1 MRRTGGAGENM
12 SLVLML
18 VTAAAL
24 GRALGRLFPLGQ
36 DLEGWLFRGALGL
49 GGVAVA
55 ALFAGSRSLLLAQT
69 LLVVLILAAAAVEVA
84 VMVYNRPRRRRTRTP
99 SAAPAPVVPAEE
111 PPRPPRRRRGP
122 LENACLAVL
131 GIAALL
137 TFLASWTPAT
147 SVGATA
153 DVLALAKAWEEAGSL
168 APTPLLPHADAPGLL
183 RPLYALAWFGSGE
196 RPAAGLSW
204 ALAML
209 AAGFAWAL
217 ARRLAGDA
225 AGAAAAA
232 LVACMPVFF
241 PAASTAVLVSGRM
254 ALTLA
259 AFAALAAALAEG
271 RALLFLLCGML
282 SGAALAFGAAVAPLL
297 LLLPAAALL
306 RPSGGAAGERV
317 LSALLTLAGCLVF
330 PAAMALHGGLSHA
343 WEMLLP
349 PAPSDMAAVLRF
361 PWDAMMRP
369 TPLGGWTVSP
379 GGMALALAAPAL
391 VFGGAR
397 VRLLLLTAALGL
409 WAAGLGGRS
418 AGAAA
423 PLCAVLVSVGVGG
436 ALRAERFRPALA
448 GLIVAGALFGLTLHA
463 VRLAPQA
470 SVLTGRLARDE
481 WIEDRV
487 PRYAA
492 VVAANARL
500 ADLPPGRALVLD
512 QAAYYYDVPP
522 LAHSASLERVAVMA
536 PSDRLQWLRTEG
548 VQLVVLPLDFLGP
561 DSPLPPSVRD
571 MLQSWTETPALFK
584 PLDETESPRIGAKG
598 VEVTRLYRVVSML

>member
-1 MRRTGGAGENM
+1 M

-69 LLVVLILAAAAVEVA
+69 MLVVLILAAAGVEVA
-84 VMVYNRPRRRRTRTP
+84 VMVYNRPRRRRTRIP
-99 SAAPAPVVPAEE
+99 LAVPAPVVPAEE

-147 SVGATA
+147 AVGATA

-168 APTPLLPHADAPGLL
+168 TPTPLLPHADAPGLL

-204 ALAML
+204 VLAML

-241 PAASTAVLVSGRM
+241 PAASTAGLASGRM

-271 RALLFLLCGML
+271 RALLFLLCGVL
-282 SGAALAFGAAVAPLL
+282 SGAALAFGAAAAPLL
-297 LLLPAAALL
+297 LLLPLAALL
-306 RPSGGAAGERV
+306 RPSGGTAGGRV

-330 PAAMALHGGLSHA
+330 PAAMAWHSIARSGDLSPV
-343 WEMLLP
+343 WQMLLP
-349 PAPSDMAAVLRF
+349 PASSDMVAVLRF

-369 TPLGGWTVSP
+369 TPLGGWAVSP
-379 GGMALALAAPAL
+379 GGMALALAVPAL

-409 WAAGLGGRS
+409 WAGGLGERS

-423 PLCAVLVSVGVGG
+423 PLCAVLAAVGVGG

-448 GLIVAGALFGLTLHA
+448 ALIVAGALFGLTLHA
-463 VRLAPQA
+463 ARLAPQA
-470 SVLTGRLARDE
+470 VVLTGQLARDE
-481 WIEDRV
+481 WLEDRV

-492 VVAANARL
+492 VGAANARL

-512 QAAYYYDVPP
+512 QGAYYYDVPP
-522 LAHSASLERVAVMA
+522 LAHPAALERAAAMP

-561 DSPLPPSVRD
+561 DSPLPPAVRD

-584 PLDETESPRIGAKG
+584 PLDEIESPRIGAKG
-598 VEVTRLYRVVSML
+598 VEVARLYRVVSVP